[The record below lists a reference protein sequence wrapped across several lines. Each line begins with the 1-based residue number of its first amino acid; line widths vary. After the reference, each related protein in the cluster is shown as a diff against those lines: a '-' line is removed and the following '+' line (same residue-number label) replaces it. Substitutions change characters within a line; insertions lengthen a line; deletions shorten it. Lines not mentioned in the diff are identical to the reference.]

1 MRKTPKRSIR
11 RTSSRSSTSSSPW
24 SLRAEV
30 DGVRVVVFVG
40 DRLVGHGIVDGGAVG
55 RLCFSVPIGLEAR
68 RVLEDR
74 IGRAA
79 RR

>member
-1 MRKTPKRSIR
+1 MTRKRQNARKGL
-11 RTSSRSSTSSSPW
+11 RSSSSSAAW
-24 SLRAEV
+24 SLRAGV

-40 DRLVGHGIVDGGAVG
+40 DRRVGHGLLDGGTVA
-55 RLCFSVPIGLEAR
+55 RLCFSVPIGAEAR

-74 IGRAA
+74 ILRAA